1 MNEIIWKL
9 TEQQAQQV
17 AGVLDIACK
26 AGGIEAAKVAVPLMD
41 SLMAAVKESQKES
54 EEIA

>member
-1 MNEIIWKL
+1 MNQITWKL
-9 TEQQAQQV
+9 TEQQAEQI

-41 SLMAAVKESQKES
+41 SLMAAVKESKKVTED
-54 EEIA
+54 